1 MDATGGI
8 HPMVKR
14 DEGLRFVSLAH
25 RLRTLGLGLGMLPV
39 AAVLYQQQA
48 PLWLWSLLFAN
59 GLLWP
64 HLAWLHAVRAKWP
77 VRHEQFN
84 LLADSAMLGAWV
96 AVMRFNLLPC
106 AMLVSI
112 MTMDRISAGGWR
124 LAARALLLQVAACAL
139 VAWLTGFAW
148 QPVSDMFVI
157 VACIP
162 MMTIYPVWLSTVN
175 FKFGRRIR
183 QQNRLLEQLNRTDTL
198 TGLANRAH
206 WLDTAALEMHRYL
219 RSQRPASLILLD
231 IDGFKLANDHHGH
244 AAGDAL
250 LQELATVLRECLRSI
265 DTPGRLG
272 GDEFGV
278 VLPETDLACA
288 REVAERIRERV
299 EQLGHTEGS
308 LVQSCTLSLG
318 VAEVGPRHA
327 NMEAW
332 IKQAD
337 IALYLAKAQGRNRVC
352 ATPPET
358 VAR

>member
-1 MDATGGI
+1 MG
-8 HPMVKR
+8 KR

-48 PLWLWSLLFAN
+48 PAWLWSLLLVN

-64 HLAWLHAVRAKWP
+64 HLAWLHAAHATRP
-77 VRHEQFN
+77 VQHEQFN
-84 LLADSAMLGAWV
+84 LMTDSVMLGTWI

-106 AMLVSI
+106 VMLAS
-112 MTMDRISAGGWR
+112 MMAMDRISAGGWR
-124 LAARALLLQVAACAL
+124 VLLRALLLQIASCAL

-148 QPVSDMFVI
+148 QPTSDMFDI

-162 MMTIYPVWLSTVN
+162 MMAIYPVWLSTVN

-206 WLDTAALEMHRYL
+206 WLETAAHEMHRYL
-219 RSQRPASLILLD
+219 RNQRPATLILLD
-231 IDGFKLANDHHGH
+231 IDGFKQVNDLHGH

-250 LQELATVLRECLRSI
+250 LQEIAAVLRESLRSV

-278 VLPETDLACA
+278 VLPETSLERA
-288 REVAERIRERV
+288 REVAERIRQRV
-299 EQLGHTEGS
+299 ERIGRGDGS
-308 LVQSCTLSLG
+308 SVQPCTLSLG

-327 NMEAW
+327 NVEAW

-337 IALYLAKAQGRNRVC
+337 VTLYLAKAQGRNQVC
-352 ATPPET
+352 ANPAEI
-358 VAR
+358 AAH

>member
-1 MDATGGI
+1 MG
-8 HPMVKR
+8 KR
-14 DEGLRFVSLAH
+14 DEGLKFVSLAH

-64 HLAWLHAVRAKWP
+64 HLAWLHAVRAVRP

-84 LLADSAMLGAWV
+84 LMADSVMLGAWI
-96 AVMRFNLLPC
+96 ATMRFNLLPC
-106 AMLVSI
+106 AMLVS
-112 MTMDRISAGGWR
+112 MMAMDRISAGGWR
-124 LAARALLLQVAACAL
+124 VLVRALLLQVASCVL

-148 QPVSDMFVI
+148 QPSSDMLDI

-162 MMTIYPVWLSTVN
+162 MMAIYPVWLSTVN
-175 FKFGRRIR
+175 YKFGRRIR

-206 WLDTAALEMHRYL
+206 WLETAAREMHRYL
-219 RSQRPASLILLD
+219 RNQRPATLILLD
-231 IDGFKLANDHHGH
+231 IDGFKLVNDRHGH
-244 AAGDAL
+244 AAGDTL
-250 LQELATVLRECLRSI
+250 LQELAGVLRENLRSV

-278 VLPETDLACA
+278 VLPETGLERA
-288 REVAERIRERV
+288 REVAERIRQQV
-299 EQLGHTEGS
+299 E
-308 LVQSCTLSLG
+308 LVWAAEDAPMQPCTLSLG
-318 VAEVGPRHA
+318 VAEVGPRHP
-327 NMEAW
+327 NVEAW

-337 IALYLAKAQGRNRVC
+337 VALYLAKAQGRNQVC
-352 ATPPET
+352 ASSPAVVEH
-358 VAR
+358 